1 MSSKQDIYNYFYKL
15 GSEYASTK
23 LAKPLSDQEARD
35 RLQRDLEYT
44 SSTIPEPEPISERE
58 YSERVR
64 RNKPKPQKNKSLLNK
79 VLSPKITKFKEPKHE
94 DKFTDRTK
102 QMPKSHRAF
111 LKQKKLPKP
120 KGVSLKW
127 RF

>member
-1 MSSKQDIYNYFYKL
+1 MNNKQGIYSYFYKL
-15 GSEYASTK
+15 GSDYARTK
-23 LAKPLSDQEARD
+23 LAKPLSDQEAREK
-35 RLQRDLEYT
+35 LQRDLEYT
-44 SSTIPEPEPISERE
+44 ASTIPESEPISEKE

-64 RNKPKPQKNKSLLNK
+64 RNKPKPQKKKSLLDRA
-79 VLSPKITKFKEPKHE
+79 LSPKITKFKELKHE